1 MRSLDLAPDIMPV
14 LSQGKHRSP
23 RQGACFMEFASYLA
37 GERWTDHPKCVH
49 PVLAA
54 LARNVNDCTSDRA
67 RPRLAPLIP
76 SVVGLNPDGI
86 LADALIVLRCA
97 QIALPVVSMDRAHVM
112 AVALFAAEGVI
123 GPLEG
128 RGPGE
133 VSSRTNTALDMAPEA
148 ARWATRFMREV
159 DAGKHGAVQRNPKF
173 RRQVALNTVRYSVP
187 AVRDACVP
195 DPESLMFQMLAGS
208 IQDLVVLS
216 ATASH
221 TTKVE
226 IDEALIS

>member
-54 LARNVNDCTSDRA
+54 LARNVNDCTSDHS

-76 SVVGLNPDGI
+76 SVVGLNPDGV

-123 GPLEG
+123 APFDG
-128 RGPGE
+128 REPGE
-133 VSSRTNTALDMAPEA
+133 VSSRTRAALDMAPEA
-148 ARWATRFMREV
+148 AQWATRFIKEV
-159 DAGKHGAVQRNPKF
+159 DAGSHGSVQRNPKF

-208 IQDLVVLS
+208 IQDLVALS
-216 ATASH
+216 ESASPATQ
-221 TTKVE
+221 VE
-226 IDEALIS
+226 IARSLVS